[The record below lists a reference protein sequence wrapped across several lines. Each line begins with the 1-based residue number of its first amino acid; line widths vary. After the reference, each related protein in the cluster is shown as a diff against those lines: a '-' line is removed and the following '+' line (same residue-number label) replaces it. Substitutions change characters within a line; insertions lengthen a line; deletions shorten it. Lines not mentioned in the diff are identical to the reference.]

1 MTSWAVGCPV
11 LCSAGE
17 ADHVRTS
24 GEEPDRESQVV
35 GEEER
40 GCGGEGHE
48 AGQLGR
54 GAGGSWEVQGGARRR
69 TWRQQWHSTQE
80 HPTTAPS

>member
-35 GEEER
+35 GEGER

-54 GAGGSWEVQGGARRR
+54 GAGGGWEVQGGARRR